1 MYHRKLKEYEEK
13 PQDRLVQMEE
23 HSKPDESFYLTVPK
37 VLSLASRALEIF
49 ESSEVNKESALISEL
64 TLNMSVR

>member
-13 PQDRLVQMEE
+13 PQGLLGQVEE